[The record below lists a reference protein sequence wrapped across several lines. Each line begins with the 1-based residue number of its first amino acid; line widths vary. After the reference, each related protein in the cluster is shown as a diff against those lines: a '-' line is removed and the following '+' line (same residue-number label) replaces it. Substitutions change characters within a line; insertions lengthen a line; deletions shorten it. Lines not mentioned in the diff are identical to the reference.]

1 MGIDLFLIQLV
12 GFCCLV
18 LLLQWRKTSSWALVA
33 AGILAV
39 IGLGFAAHW
48 PLSRIAAIGTG
59 LWLILLAVPLLG
71 FAKVNQL
78 AGQEKFQAAGR
89 LASWVRWLHPI
100 GTRWIDPICFR
111 ALALA
116 QQGQIPAAEAILGR
130 DDIRR
135 SPTGQAA
142 TTLLYRMT
150 GRWDGYLTWVR
161 QNLTERQ
168 VFDHPT
174 LGTFYLRCLGEL
186 GDLNGLL
193 QGLVRFEPSLAQR
206 GGVQALHLCR
216 MQALAFC
223 GQPELVRLMFDRLLP
238 KFTPEIRRFWV
249 ATAELAAGNGE
260 LAREQLNNLQ
270 QQHPSLKSPI
280 AWRLAQPPAPD
291 LTASAQALLSQLSQ
305 TVQQELLYRTKP
317 LASWKTTPVTWAL
330 IGLNLIVFALSFLYP
345 QLLALQDRYAP
356 DLAVPPPL
364 LYPILIFETG
374 GMMPDR
380 FFAGEWWRALSGI
393 FLHAGWIHLGA
404 NMLGLYVL
412 GGIVEPILGGRKFTL
427 AYFWSGL
434 GSMIAVAAIA
444 MAQQQPHQFIVGAS
458 GAIMGLVGVMGA
470 AYFKE
475 WRRYRAPLAGQ
486 RLRSVVLLILL
497 QTGADL
503 VTPQVSIAGH
513 LAGLGLGVVA
523 GLVLATPRGSAD
535 DLRSVVRP
543 SA

>member
-1 MGIDLFLIQLV
+1 MGINLFLIQLV

-18 LLLQWRKTSSWALVA
+18 LLLQWRKTASWAVVA
-33 AGILAV
+33 GGILAV
-39 IGLGFAAHW
+39 MGLGFGARW
-48 PLSRIAAIGTG
+48 PIGRIAILSAW
-59 LWLILLAVPLLG
+59 LWLIFLVVPLLG

-78 AGQEKFQAAGR
+78 AGQERFQAAGR

-100 GTRWIDPICFR
+100 GPRRLDPICFR
-111 ALALA
+111 ALTLA
-116 QQGQIPAAEAILGR
+116 QQGQIPAAEAILER
-130 DDIRR
+130 DQIRR

-186 GDLNGLL
+186 GDLTGLL
-193 QGLVRFEPSLAQR
+193 QGLARFEPGLAQR
-206 GGVQALHLCR
+206 GGVQSLHLCR

-238 KFTPEIRRFWV
+238 KFAPEIRRFWV
-249 ATAELAAGNGE
+249 ATAELAAGNSQ
-260 LAREQLNNLQ
+260 LAREQLAVLQ
-270 QQHPSLKSPI
+270 QQHPSLYAPI
-280 AWRLAQPPAPD
+280 AWRLAQPPAPE
-291 LTASAQALLSQLSQ
+291 LPASAQALLSQLCQ
-305 TVQQELLYRTKP
+305 TVQQELLYRAKP
-317 LASWKTTPVTWAL
+317 LASWKTTPVTWTL
-330 IGLNLIVFALSFLYP
+330 IGLNVMVFALSFLYP
-345 QLLALQDRYAP
+345 QLLILQDRYAP
-356 DLAVPPPL
+356 DLAVPTVL
-364 LYPILIFETG
+364 LYPVMMFEQG

-380 FFAGEWWRALSGI
+380 FFAGEGWRALSGI

-412 GGIVEPILGGRKFTL
+412 GGIVEPILGGRKFTI

-434 GSMIAVAAIA
+434 GSMVVVAAIA
-444 MAQQQPHQFIVGAS
+444 MARQEPHQFIVGAS

-503 VTPQVSIAGH
+503 ITPHVSIAGH
-513 LAGLGLGVVA
+513 LAGLGLGVLA
-523 GLVLATPRGSAD
+523 GLVLARPRGAMTDS
-535 DLRSVVRP
+535 RS
-543 SA
+543 